1 MPNLKNAIH
10 NKCVNTI
17 RVLSAEGV
25 QKANSGHPG
34 LPLGCAPLAHLL
46 YSRIMNHNPNNI
58 TWLNRDRFVLSAGHG
73 SMMLYSV
80 LHLSGYEITLNDLQN
95 FRQYGSITPG
105 HPEYGLTPGV
115 ETTTGP
121 LGQGFSNA
129 VGMALAQSF
138 IAKKFNKPNYTILDH
153 KIYVLVG
160 DGDMME
166 GVSHEAA
173 AFAGHNKLSNLIVV
187 YDNNKITI
195 DGSTALSMSEDVGKR
210 YEAYGWSVRYV
221 NDMNNLEELEAAIL
235 EAKKEKNAPTMIVV
249 NSIIGYGSPNKQ
261 GKSSVHGSPLGKDE
275 LALTKEN
282 LGWNYSEPF
291 TVPDEVKEF
300 YEKVKVNG
308 MLKNSEWDKL
318 FEKYSKVYPQE
329 AKAISAAF
337 NGEFGTEWEEKLPE
351 FTDYSLSI
359 ATRVASGKMIDV
371 LSESIP
377 SLFGGSADLTPSN
390 NTRPTSSTSYSCENR
405 DGRYIHFGI
414 REHGMGAI
422 LNGMAMYG
430 GVIPYGGTFLVFSD
444 YMRPVIRIAAL
455 SKINPIF
462 IFTHDSIGL
471 GEDGPTHQPIEQIAS
486 LRTIPNSYVFRPADA
501 NETKYAWVFAI
512 KNKKA
517 PVSIILS
524 RQNIP
529 LIDRNK
535 YAKAEEALK
544 GGYIVKKS
552 SAKPDLI
559 LIGTGS
565 EVSLCIKAAETLEKE
580 GLKVNV
586 VSMAC
591 CELFD
596 EQSKKYKNSVL
607 PKDVKARIAVEAGVG
622 FGWEKYVGDNGDII
636 SIEKYGASAPYN
648 VLFDKYGFTVEN
660 IVKHAKKMIK
670 AEVKE

>member
-46 YSRIMNHNPNNI
+46 YSRIMNHNPNNT

-80 LHLSGYEITLNDLQN
+80 LHLCGYEITINDLQN

-105 HPEYGLTPGV
+105 HPEFGLTPGV

-129 VGMALAQSF
+129 VGMALAESF
-138 IAKKFNKPNYTILDH
+138 LAKKFNKPNYQVLDH

-210 YEAYGWSVRYV
+210 YEAYGWSVKYV
-221 NDMNNLEELEAAIL
+221 NDMNNLEELETSIL
-235 EAKKEKNAPTMIVV
+235 EAKKEKNAPTMIIV
-249 NSIIGYGSPNKQ
+249 NSIIGFGSPNKQ

-282 LGWNYSEPF
+282 LGWEYTEPF
-291 TVPDEVKEF
+291 TVPDEVREY
-300 YEKVKVNG
+300 YENVKVKG
-308 MLKNSEWDKL
+308 MQKNSEWDEM
-318 FEKYSKVYPQE
+318 FQKYSMVYPND

-337 NGEFGTEWEEKLPE
+337 NSEFGDEWEANLPE

-371 LSESIP
+371 ISENIP
-377 SLFGGSADLTPSN
+377 TMFGGSADLTPSN
-390 NTRPTSSTSYSCENR
+390 NTRPTSSTSYSVENR

-462 IFTHDSIGL
+462 VFTHDSIGL

-529 LIDRNK
+529 LVDRKK

-544 GGYIVKKS
+544 GGYIVKKAA
-552 SAKPDLI
+552 AKPDLI

-565 EVSLCIKAAETLEKE
+565 EVSLCIKAAEVLESE
-580 GLKVNV
+580 GIKTNV
-586 VSMAC
+586 VSMPC
-591 CELFD
+591 CELFE
-596 EQSKKYKNSVL
+596 EQSTKYKNNVL
-607 PKDVKARIAVEAGVG
+607 PKDVKSKIAVEAGVG
-622 FGWEKYVGDNGDII
+622 FGWDKYVGDNGEII
-636 SIEKYGASAPYN
+636 SIEKYGASAPYG
-648 VLFDKYGFTVEN
+648 VLFDKYGFSVEN
-660 IVKHAKKMIK
+660 IIKHAKKVIK
-670 AEVKE
+670 TNNKA